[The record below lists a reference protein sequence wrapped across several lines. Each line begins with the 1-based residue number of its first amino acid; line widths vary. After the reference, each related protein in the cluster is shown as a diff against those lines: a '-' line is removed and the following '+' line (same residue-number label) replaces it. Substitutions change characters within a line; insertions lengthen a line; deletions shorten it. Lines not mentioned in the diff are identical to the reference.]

1 MDLKTSI
8 GDDIKTAMKQRD
20 ASLLGVLRM
29 ATAEIKQ
36 VEIDNQ
42 KAVNDDDVYIIL
54 RRMVKQRQESLSQYQ
69 AANRQ
74 DLSEKES
81 YEIKIL
87 SNYLPTPII
96 ESELDKLV
104 DQEIAKSGADGIK
117 DMGRVIKEL
126 KSKLGARADMAVVS
140 KIVKSKLLS

>member
-87 SNYLPTPII
+87 SNYLPNPII

>member
-42 KAVNDDDVYIIL
+42 KAVNDDDVYLIL